1 MTDQSPPRP
10 TAAIL
15 AVTMFVSAC
24 SASDPAGRHGIPPP
38 TAVSSPALGATNTAG
53 TAVPTAPA
61 GSIAADPSA
70 GQPPAASL
78 AVEGGDPVT
87 GQPGSFTWDG
97 RGSDSPWLPGAP
109 ITVGAGERI
118 AVSLAIDPGI
128 ASWAA
133 RRATAGT
140 VDGAGAVALGQGAGP
155 VSFAAP
161 PAGTWSVQLTIQF
174 ANDRGSAAYYWRI
187 TVP

>member
-1 MTDQSPPRP
+1 MTDQSLPRP

-15 AVTMFVSAC
+15 AVAMLVSAC
-24 SASDPAGRHGIPPP
+24 SASGPGGSPSVAPA
-38 TAVSSPALGATNTAG
+38 TAASSPALGATNSAG

-61 GSIAADPSA
+61 ASIAAGPSA

-87 GQPGSFTWDG
+87 GQLGSFTWDG
-97 RGSDSPWLPGAP
+97 GGSDSPWLPGAP
-109 ITVGAGERI
+109 VTVGAGERI
-118 AVSLAIDPGI
+118 AITLAIDPGI

-133 RRATAGT
+133 RRASAGT
-140 VDGAGAVALGQGAGP
+140 VDGAGATALGQGAGP
-155 VSFAAP
+155 VTFAAP

-174 ANDRGSAAYYWRI
+174 ANGRGSAAYYWRI

>member
-1 MTDQSPPRP
+1 MTDQSLPRP
-10 TAAIL
+10 IAAIL
-15 AVTMFVSAC
+15 AVAMLVSAC
-24 SASDPAGRHGIPPP
+24 SASGPGGSPPVAPA
-38 TAVSSPALGATNTAG
+38 TAASSPALGATNSAG

-61 GSIAADPSA
+61 RSIGAAPSA

-87 GQPGSFTWDG
+87 GPLGSFTWDG
-97 RGSDSPWLPGAP
+97 GGSDSPWLPGAP
-109 ITVGAGERI
+109 ISVGAGERI
-118 AVSLAIDPGI
+118 AVTLATDPGI

-133 RRATAGT
+133 RRAPAGT

-155 VSFAAP
+155 VTFAAP
-161 PAGTWSVQLTIQF
+161 PAGTWFVQLTVQF
-174 ANDRGSAAYYWRI
+174 AGDRGSAAYYWRI